1 MCQFDAMLP
10 QYVSYC
16 QLPHQSTPASARVCE
31 YDDSDL
37 EYWVNVRTSGTLSR
51 EDLQRLSHSQTHE
64 GEVEDITLP
73 DFNDETGGFGDLGQS
88 GPPELS
94 TEGDSGLQVTG

>member
-1 MCQFDAMLP
+1 MFPIPSHYQFT
-10 QYVSYC
+10 S
-16 QLPHQSTPASARVCE
+16 ASARVCE

-51 EDLQRLSHSQTHE
+51 EDLQHLSHSQTHE

-73 DFNDETGGFGDLGQS
+73 DFNGETGGFGDLGQS

>member
-1 MCQFDAMLP
+1 MQCCPNVSNSPSHYQFT
-10 QYVSYC
+10 S
-16 QLPHQSTPASARVCE
+16 ASARVCE

-73 DFNDETGGFGDLGQS
+73 DFNGETGGL
-88 GPPELS
+88 
-94 TEGDSGLQVTG
+94 VT